1 MGRMFVGHVAALD
14 ASGKLHQFVP
24 DDLVPDWLDERV
36 DACAA
41 PYPVDQSDAQD
52 DSDSGSESDSGADSE
67 SDETSGGESAAT
79 DSGDIAAEAGSES
92 TTADSA
98 PDFTKAAPA
107 KRGRPRKQD

>member
-36 DACAA
+36 DEYAA
-41 PYPVDQSDAQD
+41 PYPVDENDAQD
-52 DSDSGSESDSGADSE
+52 DSGSGSESDAGADSE
-67 SDETSGGESAAT
+67 SDETGGGEQADT
-79 DSGDIAAEAGSES
+79 DSDES
-92 TTADSA
+92 TANANAESA